1 MLSVII
7 PAYNAETTLSAQLDA
22 LAQQEFSGNWEIVV
36 GDNGSTDGT
45 LDIIRRYQQTMPQLK
60 VVDASARRGAAHARN
75 MACAQA
81 QGDTLLF
88 CDADDAVAPG
98 WLAAMATAMEK
109 YDLVCGRREMTQ
121 LNDRNEFAAAL
132 TSIEGTGLL
141 YHPFRP
147 FGAASNLAVK
157 RVHHE
162 AVGGFDGQFL
172 ALQDIDY
179 CWRIQALGVTL
190 HEAPDAVV
198 NFRFRGDVRSNFR
211 RLKKFGYY
219 SARLYRKHWA
229 NGFPKKMLFRCF
241 LALPLVPVKFVV
253 RVRDRPTLFLWFLNM
268 GWALGYWHAWLDMAK
283 EAVVARLSGG
293 KTDPELSAG

>member
-7 PAYNAETTLSAQLDA
+7 PAYNAETTIAAQLEA
-22 LAQQEFSGNWEIVV
+22 LAQQEFSGDWEIIV

-45 LDIIRRYQQTMPQLK
+45 LEVIRRYQQTLPHLK
-60 VVDASARRGAAHARN
+60 VVDASAMRGAAHARN

-81 QGDTLLF
+81 QGDALLF

-98 WLAAMATAMEK
+98 WLAAMAAALEQH
-109 YDLVCGRREMTQ
+109 DLVCGRREMAQ
-121 LNDRNEFAAAL
+121 LNDRNEFAEAL

-147 FGAASNLAVK
+147 FGSASNLAVK

-162 AVGGFDGQFL
+162 AVDGFDGRFL

-179 CWRIQALGVTL
+179 CWRIQAMGVTL
-190 HEAPDAVV
+190 HEVKDAVV
-198 NFRFRGDVRSNFR
+198 NFRFRGDVGASFR
-211 RLKKFGYY
+211 RNKKFGYY
-219 SARLYRKHWA
+219 SARLYRKHWG
-229 NGFPKKMLFRCF
+229 NGFPKWMLFKCF

-283 EAVVARLSGG
+283 EALVARLSGG
-293 KTDPELSAG
+293 KADPELSVS

>member
-7 PAYNAETTLSAQLDA
+7 PAYNAESTLSAQLDA
-22 LAQQEFSGNWEIVV
+22 LVQQEFSGPWEIVV

-45 LDIIRRYQQTMPQLK
+45 LAIIRRYQQTMPQLK
-60 VVDASARRGAAHARN
+60 VVDASAQRGAAHARN

-81 QGDTLLF
+81 QGDALLF
-88 CDADDAVAPG
+88 CDADDVVTSG
-98 WLAAMATAMEK
+98 WVAAMATALETH
-109 YDLVCGRREMTQ
+109 DLVCGRREMTQ
-121 LNDRNEFAAAL
+121 LNDRNEFSAAL
-132 TSIEGTGLL
+132 TSIEGTGKL

-162 AVGGFDGQFL
+162 AVGGFDGQLL

-179 CWRIQALGVTL
+179 CWRIQALGVEL
-190 HEAPDAVV
+190 HEVKDAVV

-229 NGFPKKMLFRCF
+229 YGFPKGMLFKCF

-293 KTDPELSAG
+293 KPDPELSAG

>member
-7 PAYNAETTLSAQLDA
+7 PAYNAATTIADQLDA
-22 LAQQEFSGNWEIVV
+22 LYQQVFAGPWEIVV

-45 LDIIRRYQQTMPQLK
+45 LDVVRRYQQTMPHLK

-81 QGDTLLF
+81 QGDALLF

-98 WLAAMATAMEK
+98 WLAAMAAALEQH
-109 YDLVCGRREMTQ
+109 DLVCGRREMAQ
-121 LNDRNEFAAAL
+121 LNDRNEFSAAL
-132 TSIEGTGLL
+132 TSIEGTGKL

-147 FGAASNLAVK
+147 FGSASNLAVK

-190 HEAPDAVV
+190 HEVKDAVV

-229 NGFPKKMLFRCF
+229 YGFPKGMLFKCF
-241 LALPLVPVKFVV
+241 LSLPLVPVKFVV
-253 RVRDRPTLFLWFLNM
+253 RVRDRPTLFLWFLNL
-268 GWALGYWHAWLDMAK
+268 GWSLGYWHSWLDMAK
-283 EAVVARLSGG
+283 EAVVAQLGRG
-293 KTDPELSAG
+293 KADPKLSAG